1 MPYDLEEREPTFFQR
16 HRLLM
21 CALIGLVIAGVVWG
35 AITISKQSHPV
46 KKTDM
51 VITAI
56 VPPPPPPPM
65 TPPPPPPEQKI
76 EEKQPVEE
84 PKPDDKP
91 KDPPKPKDEAP
102 PSLGTNLKGDG
113 NDAFGLSGNGNGGM
127 VGGGGNGDGRWS
139 AYAAQMQSAI
149 ASALRNNQHT
159 RAATFHLDV
168 RVWADATG
176 RVTRATLASTTGDA
190 SLDRAI
196 EGDVLNGL
204 QLQDPPPTGMPMP
217 VHMRLTAVRPN

>member
-1 MPYDLEEREPTFFQR
+1 MPYDLEDREPTFFMR

-21 CALIGLVIAGVVWG
+21 SSLIGLVIAGIVWG

-56 VPPPPPPPM
+56 MPPPPPPPM

-76 EEKQPVEE
+76 EEKQPEDA

-127 VGGGGNGDGRWS
+127 VGGGGDGDGQWRMYGEQVKS
-139 AYAAQMQSAI
+139 SISQ
-149 ASALRNNQHT
+149 ALRANPRT
-159 RAATFHLDV
+159 RSATFNLSMV
-168 RVWADATG
+168 RLWVDATG
-176 RVTRATLASTTGDA
+176 HVRATFNSSTGDTA
-190 SLDRAI
+190 LDSAIKDVIESLPP
-196 EGDVLNGL
+196 
-204 QLQDPPPTGMPMP
+204 QDAPPVGMPQP
-217 VHMRLTAVRPN
+217 IRLRMSATRSN